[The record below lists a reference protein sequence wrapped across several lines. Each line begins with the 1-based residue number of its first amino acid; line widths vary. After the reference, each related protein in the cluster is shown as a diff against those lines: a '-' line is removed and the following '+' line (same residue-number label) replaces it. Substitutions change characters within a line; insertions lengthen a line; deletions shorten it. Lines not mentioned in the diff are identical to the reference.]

1 MHSFD
6 LFATV
11 QACRYLQYSRTVIP
25 ASTISA
31 QTRGT
36 PVPASNPDLTLTN
49 TAAAPQW
56 QLHGKRTE
64 GNLWH

>member
-1 MHSFD
+1 MRSLD

-11 QACRYLQYSRTVIP
+11 QASRYLQCSGTVVP

-49 TAAAPQW
+49 NAAAPQW
-56 QLHGKRTE
+56 QLNGKHTE